1 MGLDGLAAETGVAE
15 PERVAYAP
23 ALAGSIRLTL
33 LVPIVLVG
41 MALIATARLREPVA
55 ARVTPAGP
63 RAR

>member
-1 MGLDGLAAETGVAE
+1 LAE
-15 PERVAYAP
+15 PERVAHAP

-55 ARVTPAGP
+55 ARVTSAGT